1 MNLTTLAVL
10 CGAGLDLLTGD
21 PHWFCHPVRLIGLLI
36 TGLEK
41 LLWAV
46 YPKTKR
52 GERAAGVCLVILT
65 LTAVGAAAAAILHLA
80 DLADLAAWKAGIYPR
95 PEEAVLPDA
104 GAAPGEGLPV
114 FHFLAEVLMTCTLLA
129 ARSLHDEAF
138 KVMKILQ
145 EGDLAG
151 ARSAVSMI
159 VGRDTEKLT
168 EEGVAKAAVET
179 VAENTSDGVVAPLF
193 FLALGGPV
201 LGWLYK
207 AVNTMD
213 SMVGYR
219 NDRYRYFGTA
229 AAKLDDAVNFL
240 PSRMAGTAMVL
251 CSKQAGLDR
260 KGAWKIFL
268 RDRRN
273 HASPNSAQTEA
284 AMAGALNVQL
294 AGDAYYFGKLVK
306 KKTIGDPVRRIA
318 PEDIRSACRLMYF
331 ASAFI
336 MVILVLIRIIAAEFL
351 CR

>member
-1 MNLTTLAVL
+1 MNRAFETTCAILAG
-10 CGAGLDLLTGD
+10 CGLDLLLGD
-21 PHWFCHPVRLIGLLI
+21 PHFLYHPVRLIGLLI
-36 TGLEK
+36 SALEK
-41 LLWAV
+41 ALRKAF
-46 YPKTKR
+46 PKTKG
-52 GERAAGVCLVILT
+52 GEKAAGFFLVIFT
-65 LTAVGAAAAAILHLA
+65 LFFTALGSALLLRLA
-80 DLADLAAWKAGIYPR
+80 EMGGSI
-95 PEEAVLPDA
+95 V
-104 GAAPGEGLPV
+104 
-114 FHFLAEVLMTCTLLA
+114 HFLVKALMVYSLLA
-129 ARSLHDEAF
+129 ARSLRDESM
-138 KVMKILQ
+138 KVYRKLKA
-145 EGDLAG
+145 GDLPG
-151 ARSAVSMI
+151 ARKAVSMI

-179 VAENTSDGVVAPLF
+179 VAENASDGVIAPLF

-240 PSRMAGTAMVL
+240 PSRMAGIAMVL